1 MKIIFLFLFLSL
13 SIYAQTINAQIHAL
27 EHASPKERV
36 SLMNSIKK
44 KLVMMNE
51 DERRQT
57 LGILKAKLHRRR
69 EEHNDNQRI
78 GNISSHEEQ
87 YNHEMMHQGVKG
99 SHTLHHDNNSNNTGH
114 DNGGDKVEHDNG
126 GDKASGHDGKGDNA
140 GHDRKHSM
148 IHAKVYGN
156 NSRGK

>member
-51 DERRQT
+51 DERVQT
-57 LGILKAKLHRRR
+57 LGVLKARLHRGRGK
-69 EEHNDNQRI
+69 EHNDTPRRE
-78 GNISSHEEQ
+78 NINSHEEQ
-87 YNHEMMHQGVKG
+87 HNHEMMHQGVRG
-99 SHTLHHDNNSNNTGH
+99 SHHQSDHDTK
-114 DNGGDKVEHDNG
+114 GDK
-126 GDKASGHDGKGDNA
+126 KGHT
-140 GHDRKHSM
+140 KHSTM
-148 IHAKVYGN
+148 HNKAYDS
-156 NSRGK
+156 NSRGR